1 MSDLI
6 YFQNHLQLPGAF
18 KLHLLGIR
26 DSDLRGLPG
35 QPLSSP
41 APPQG
46 QKEPFIPLFS
56 PEGLSSVGGLP
67 CCHGYLALLTARSPP
82 PLLWTA
88 ALAPLPPCS
97 LPLPRVTCFVL
108 RCLHSPPLPSHSHPP
123 PTAAVQWQHRFT
135 TWIDSVL
142 GDPASSCFFREA
154 FLPIMGSKW
163 NDWICYLLRAA
174 LGPREVLGVIR
185 LPDNL
190 GNSWR
195 GCGTDKD

>member
-82 PLLWTA
+82 PLL
-88 ALAPLPPCS
+88 
-97 LPLPRVTCFVL
+97 
-108 RCLHSPPLPSHSHPP
+108 
-123 PTAAVQWQHRFT
+123 
-135 TWIDSVL
+135 
-142 GDPASSCFFREA
+142 
-154 FLPIMGSKW
+154 
-163 NDWICYLLRAA
+163 
-174 LGPREVLGVIR
+174 
-185 LPDNL
+185 
-190 GNSWR
+190 
-195 GCGTDKD
+195 